1 MTDPVEYCVL
11 LHHLFRSGINGK
23 TWRIIRS
30 FYTNPR
36 AQVRSGN
43 GLSEVINLERGVRQG
58 SVLSP
63 LLFQLVMDSLL
74 IDLAHALASIGA
86 RHPARLCHVAHAHAQ
101 SFLSP
106 FSSHQTTAFCDSF
119 T

>member
-1 MTDPVEYCVL
+1 MALQCFFDLEKAFDSVEYCVL

-63 LLFQLVMDSLL
+63 LLFLLVMDSLL
-74 IDLAHALASIGA
+74 IDLAHAEAGVSINGSYN
-86 RHPARLCHVAHAHAQ
+86 LI
-101 SFLSP
+101 
-106 FSSHQTTAFCDSF
+106 FSL
-119 T
+119 

>member
-1 MTDPVEYCVL
+1 MALQCFYDLEKAFDSVEYCVL

-23 TWRIIRS
+23 TWRIIRY

-63 LLFQLVMDSLL
+63 LLFLLVMDSLL
-74 IDLAHALASIGA
+74 IDLAHAEAGVSTQDPYA
-86 RHPARLCHVAHAHAQ
+86 M
-101 SFLSP
+101 
-106 FSSHQTTAFCDSF
+106 QTT
-119 T
+119 